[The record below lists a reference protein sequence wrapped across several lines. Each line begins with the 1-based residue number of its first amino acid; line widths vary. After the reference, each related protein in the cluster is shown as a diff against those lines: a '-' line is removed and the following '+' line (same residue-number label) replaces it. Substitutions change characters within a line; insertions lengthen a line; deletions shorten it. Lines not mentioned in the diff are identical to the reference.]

1 MEELLEK
8 FWAGS
13 KEWFKWWGYMM
24 VLVIALISITIYN
37 RSDKR
42 EIEQILVL
50 FIGAG
55 IAAFISW
62 VLLGIAI
69 TAGSNSACGIVCVVI
84 GGGAYLYVT
93 QGTAGNKVFRRS
105 ITDIYGNSE
114 PI

>member
-1 MEELLEK
+1 MKELLEK

-24 VLVIALISITIYN
+24 VFAIALISITIYN
-37 RSDKR
+37 RSDRR

-50 FIGAG
+50 FIGVS
-55 IAAFISW
+55 ITVFVSW

-69 TAGSNSACGIVCVVI
+69 TAGSNSACGSMCVVV

-93 QGTAGNKVFRRS
+93 QETTRTMVFKNLIS
-105 ITDIYGNSE
+105 SIYGNRE